1 MKSRIGLGLG
11 LLAVCAIA
19 WLSLS
24 ASPLQGDDVATLR
37 REIQALKTQQDAM
50 QKDVQAIRAML
61 QGLLQPRAQGPQ
73 PSGPAGDSFVNK
85 MIAVAGEPTRGS
97 ASAKV
102 MLVEV
107 SDYHCPFC
115 RRQNQQTTPQL
126 LTEYVNTGKVKYAFV
141 DYPIAQLHPDAFKAH
156 EAANCAGDQGKFW
169 EMHESLFANNPV
181 NDAAALT
188 AQAQA
193 LGVDAAKFGACMSTG
208 KHADSIKDSISR
220 MEQLGVS
227 GTPLLLIGLT
237 PPAGQPMKVLAS
249 IYGAMPYAEFKTAID
264 AALAQAR

>member
-1 MKSRIGLGLG
+1 MKSKIGLGLG

-24 ASPLQGDDVATLR
+24 ASPLQGDDIATLR

-50 QKDVQAIRAML
+50 QKDLQAIRSML
-61 QGLLQPRAQGPQ
+61 QGLLQPRAQPA
-73 PSGPAGDSFVNK
+73 GPAVDPFVNK
-85 MIAVAGEPTRGS
+85 TIAVAGEPTRGS
-97 ASAKV
+97 AAARV

-126 LTEYVNTGKVKYAFV
+126 LTDYVNTGKVKYAFV

-169 EMHESLFANNPV
+169 EMHQSLFANNPV
-181 NDAAALT
+181 KDAAALT
-188 AQAQA
+188 AQAKA
-193 LGVDAAKFGACMSTG
+193 LGVDAAKFGACMSSG

-220 MEQLGVS
+220 MEQLGVG
-227 GTPLLLIGLT
+227 GTPLILVGLT

-249 IYGAMPYAEFKTAID
+249 VYGAKPYAEFQTALD
-264 AALAQAR
+264 AALAQAK

>member
-1 MKSRIGLGLG
+1 MKSRIAIGLG
-11 LLAVCAIA
+11 LLAVGATA

-24 ASPLQGDDVATLR
+24 ASPLQTDDIATLR
-37 REIQALKTQQDAM
+37 KEIQALKIQQDAV

-61 QGLLQPRAQGPQ
+61 QSLLQPRAQAPQ
-73 PSGPAGDSFVNK
+73 GVPAEDQFVDK
-85 MIAVAGEPTRGS
+85 TIAVAGEPTRGS

-126 LTEYVNTGKVKYAFV
+126 LTDYVNTGKVKYAFV

-156 EAANCAGDQGKFW
+156 EAANCAGDQGKYW
-169 EMHESLFANNPV
+169 EMHQSLFANNPV
-181 NDAAALT
+181 KDAAALT
-188 AQAQA
+188 AQAA
-193 LGVDAAKFGACMSTG
+193 PLGIDTARFGACMSSG
-208 KHADSIKDSISR
+208 KHAASIKDSIQR
-220 MEQLGVS
+220 MEQMGVG
-227 GTPLLLIGLT
+227 GTPLILVGLT
-237 PPAGQPMKVLAS
+237 PAAGQPMKVLAAV
-249 IYGAMPYAEFKTAID
+249 YGARPYADFKTAID

>member
-1 MKSRIGLGLG
+1 MKSSIALGAG
-11 LLAVCAIA
+11 LLAVCAAA

-24 ASPLQGDDVATLR
+24 ASPLQGDDIATLR
-37 REIQALKTQQDAM
+37 REIQALKSQQDAV

-61 QGLLQPRAQGPQ
+61 QGLLQPRGQAQAA
-73 PSGPAGDSFVNK
+73 GPAADDFVNK
-85 MIAVAGEPTRGS
+85 TIAVAGEPVRGS

-126 LTEYVNTGKVKYAFV
+126 LTDYVNTGKAKYAFV

-169 EMHESLFANNPV
+169 EMHQSLFANNPV
-181 NDAAALT
+181 KDAAALT
-188 AQAQA
+188 AQARA
-193 LGVDAAKFGACMSTG
+193 IGVDAAKFDACMSGG
-208 KHADSIKDSISR
+208 KYAESIKDSISR
-220 MEQLGVS
+220 MEQLGVG
-227 GTPLLLIGLT
+227 GTPLILIGLT

-249 IYGAMPYAEFKTAID
+249 VYGAKPYAEFKTAID